1 MGAFA
6 NLPFAL
12 APGMGLNAY
21 FTYDVVGFR
30 GTGGIPVPKPASMP
44 LGPCLHISSALLLL
58 LVRILIAMLLC
69 NAVEDRHGRCVYRGH
84 HFLDPRCDWIPSQVR
99 TDDSAEVLRAATYR
113 PHCSALGSNAL
124 VCPYATYFFHS
135 IKLAT
140 TGGIGFFLAHLG
152 LQTAEGIGLVVTDV
166 ATGVTLGGCPAGNR
180 TYAFYDGLS
189 ADAYTCDNAPSTKMT
204 AATTWLGI
212 VTLLIMAIFMKR
224 GFNGAIIIGVIFATI
239 ISWIPGTQVWMLL
252 IRTRFLAPSDPSR
265 SSSHCSL
272 TI

>member
-1 MGAFA
+1 MCV
-6 NLPFAL
+6 LTP
-12 APGMGLNAY
+12 P
-21 FTYDVVGFR
+21 
-30 GTGGIPVPKPASMP
+30 
-44 LGPCLHISSALLLL
+44 IST
-58 LVRILIAMLLC
+58 
-69 NAVEDRHGRCVYRGH
+69 
-84 HFLDPRCDWIPSQVR
+84 Q
-99 TDDSAEVLRAATYR
+99 
-113 PHCSALGSNAL
+113 
-124 VCPYATYFFHS
+124 S

-239 ISWIPGTQVWMLL
+239 ISWIPSTQV
-252 IRTRFLAPSDPSR
+252 
-265 SSSHCSL
+265 
-272 TI
+272 